1 MSVVNGFKNEN
12 KMYVFY
18 SFASLNTLR
27 NLRKLYSLTIPHLNT
42 YTVNSYTLMPKQT
55 FLA

>member
-1 MSVVNGFKNEN
+1 MSVVKGFKNKN

-27 NLRKLYSLTIPHLNT
+27 NLRKLYSLTIAHLNT
-42 YTVNSYTLMPKQT
+42 YTVNSYTLMLKQT